1 MKFFNLLQKELK
13 ELLNAQMIIGFVV
26 IMVLFYVMGNVMGTT
41 ISEAVKEEYTVTIS
55 DRDDTDYTHKMIAA
69 LEEDGAKVTNYPTSG
84 DDYAAILEQNDLKNI
99 VIIPEGFTDAV
110 NSGDKPEL
118 IKVSRMKS
126 ASMMAGMSAD
136 SGSTVDLIS
145 KYISNDIAAASGLS
159 DEDIEYME
167 DPVEVSDKTV
177 INDKSADI
185 SSSVILG
192 KVMMQS
198 AILPIII
205 FILIIMT
212 SQTLVNAIATEKIDK
227 TLETLLSAPVSRTSI
242 IGAKMLAAAIVAML
256 QAVVY
261 TIGFSGMMAGSM
273 MNATGDLINTGA
285 NITPSDISSAVSEVT
300 GSSMTA
306 SAAMAK
312 LGLSLTITD
321 YLLVGVQLFLTILIC
336 LSVSIM
342 LGALVN
348 DSKSSQTIMLPLMM
362 AAMIPYFITLF
373 ADVNSMPTFLK
384 VLVYA
389 IPFTHT
395 FSAIPNLMFGHDGI
409 FWFGIVYQLIFFF
422 VCMFFALKLF
432 NSDKILTVSLNFGQK
447 SKFKKKGR
455 KYTDE

>member
-13 ELLNAQMIIGFVV
+13 ELLNAQMILGFVV

-41 ISEAVKEEYTVTIS
+41 ISEAVEQEYTVTIS
-55 DRDDTDYTHKMIAA
+55 DRDDTDYTRQMLADLTK
-69 LEEDGAKVTNYPTSG
+69 DGAKVTNYTTSG
-84 DDYAAILEQNDLKNI
+84 DDYAAILNQNDLKNL
-99 VIIPEGFTDAV
+99 VIIPEGFTEDVEA
-110 NSGDKPEL
+110 GKKPQL
-118 IKVSRMKS
+118 ISITRMKS
-126 ASMMAGMSAD
+126 ASMMS
-136 SGSTVDLIS
+136 SLSSESSTVDLIS
-145 KYISNDIAAASGLS
+145 KYVADDIASSSGLT
-159 DEDIEYME
+159 DDDIDYMKN
-167 DPVEVSDKTV
+167 PVTVTDATV
-177 INDKSADI
+177 INDKSANV
-185 SSSVILG
+185 SASSVFA
-192 KVMMQS
+192 KVMLQS
-198 AILPIII
+198 AILPVII

-227 TLETLLSAPVSRTSI
+227 TLETLLSAPVSRTAI

-261 TIGFSGMMAGSM
+261 TIGFSSMMAGGILNGGDF
-273 MNATGDLINTGA
+273 MNSAGVHPGTDLSGA
-285 NITPSDISSAVSEVT
+285 MDEVT
-300 GSSMTA
+300 ASLPSVADGMT
-306 SAAMAK
+306 K
-312 LGLSLTITD
+312 LGLTLGITD

-336 LSVSIM
+336 LSVSII

-373 ADVNSMPTFLK
+373 ADVNSMPAALK

-395 FSAIPNLMFGHDGI
+395 FSAIPNLMFGHTGI

-422 VCMFFALKLF
+422 VCMFFAMKLF

-447 SKFKKKGR
+447 SKFKKNSKQ
-455 KYTDE
+455 YTDE